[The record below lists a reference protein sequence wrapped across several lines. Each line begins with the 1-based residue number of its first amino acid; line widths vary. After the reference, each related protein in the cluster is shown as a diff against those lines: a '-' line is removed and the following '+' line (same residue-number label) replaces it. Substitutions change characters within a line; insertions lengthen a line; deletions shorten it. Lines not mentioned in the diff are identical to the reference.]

1 MSFSIIDSSTVTPSD
16 SSSTHEKWTHLLL
29 GIDRV
34 FRTAAAGQTVSY
46 ADVYLPCYTEIYRF
60 LTSPPNDNPQTN
72 RHHSALYMYTNLD
85 HYFACMALEYRK
97 SHTAK
102 DATVAEEIQH
112 IISSFTGFSNGANM
126 VDRLFTYLNRHWIK
140 DNMAAEASDPES
152 LSKWGYDLSTGEG
165 RMKATW
171 CARVANP
178 SSIIP
183 VYSLA
188 LRQFR
193 IEFVEPLFN
202 SGEFSKKVHDVVGG
216 AVIQDESTIRKL
228 LEICSDISVEPS
240 HPVLQK
246 LGLFLKKSSEA
257 KGQSVD
263 TTMVGEEF
271 Q

>member
-1 MSFSIIDSSTVTPSD
+1 
-16 SSSTHEKWTHLLL
+16 
-29 GIDRV
+29 
-34 FRTAAAGQTVSY
+34 
-46 ADVYLPCYTEIYRF
+46 
-60 LTSPPNDNPQTN
+60 
-72 RHHSALYMYTNLD
+72 
-85 HYFACMALEYRK
+85 MALEYRK

-140 DNMAAEASDPES
+140 DNMAAEASDSES
-152 LSKWGYDLSTGEG
+152 LSKWGYDPSTGEG

-188 LRQFR
+188 LRWFR

-202 SGEFSKKVHDVVGG
+202 SGKFLKKVHDVM
-216 AVIQDESTIRKL
+216 
-228 LEICSDISVEPS
+228 
-240 HPVLQK
+240 
-246 LGLFLKKSSEA
+246 
-257 KGQSVD
+257 GQCRNS
-263 TTMVGEEF
+263 G
-271 Q
+271 

>member
-1 MSFSIIDSSTVTPSD
+1 MSSSVTDSSTVTPSN
-16 SSSTHEKWTHLLL
+16 SSSMHEKWTYLLP
-29 GIDRV
+29 GINRV
-34 FRTAAAGQTVSY
+34 FQTAAAGQTVSY
-46 ADVYLPCYTEIYRF
+46 ADIYLPCYTEIYRF

-72 RHHSALYMYTNLD
+72 RHHSALYMYTSLD

-102 DATVAEEIQH
+102 DVTVAEEIQH
-112 IISSFTGFSNGANM
+112 IISSSTGFSNGANM
-126 VDRLFTYLNRHWIK
+126 IDRLFTYLNRHWIK
-140 DNMAAEASDPES
+140 NNMAAESSDSES

-188 LRQFR
+188 LRRFR
-193 IEFVEPLFN
+193 TEFGEPLFN
-202 SGEFSKKVHDVVGG
+202 SGEFSKRVHDVVGG
-216 AVIQDESTIRKL
+216 TVIQDEGTIRKL
-228 LEICSDISVEPS
+228 WEICSDISVEPS
-240 HPVLQK
+240 HPVPQK

-263 TTMVGEEF
+263 MTMVEEVF